1 MLNINFV
8 PDDYVQNSE
17 SRRTN
22 LIYLVLFLLVMSV
35 LCGSFV
41 SIKLRQRAFAA
52 REEDVNRRMSEAKE
66 SLKQFEEL
74 QTKRKEMIKAA
85 LTAAELLEP
94 VQRSV
99 LLASLT
105 NNLPPGVSLL
115 QLDLVQKQPRVKRVA
130 PPVGSKY
137 NQAQN
142 KNSADG
148 RETSREKL
156 LETHINIEGIAPS
169 DLQVAAYIEQ
179 LDKSVLLDN
188 VALVESRERKVKD
201 EALFRQF
208 KLTAMLKK
216 KIHLTKADIAK
227 MKSKRETGSNI
238 F

>member
-52 REEDVNRRMSEAKE
+52 REEEVNRRMSEAKE

-74 QTKRKEMIKAA
+74 QARRKEMIKAA

-105 NNLPPGVSLL
+105 NNLPAGVSLL
-115 QLDLVQKQPRVKRVA
+115 QLELIQKEPRTKRSV

-137 NQAQN
+137 QQTQN
-142 KNSADG
+142 KNSAGDQ
-148 RETSREKL
+148 EISQEKL
-156 LETHINIEGIAPS
+156 LETHINIEGVAPS

-179 LDKSVLLDN
+179 LDKSILLDN

-201 EALFRQF
+201 ETLFRQF

-216 KIHLTKADIAK
+216 KVHLTKADIAK
-227 MKSKRETGSNI
+227 MKSKRETGPNV

>member
-52 REEDVNRRMSEAKE
+52 REEEVNKRMSEAKE
-66 SLKQFEEL
+66 SLQQFEEL
-74 QTKRKEMIKAA
+74 QSKRKEMIKAA

-105 NNLPPGVSLL
+105 NNLPAGVSLL
-115 QLDLVQKQPRVKRVA
+115 QLELIQKEPRTKRLA

-137 NQAQN
+137 QQAQDE
-142 KNSADG
+142 NSAGDQKI
-148 RETSREKL
+148 SQEKR
-156 LETHINIEGIAPS
+156 LETHINIEGVAPS

-188 VALVESRERKVKD
+188 VALVESKERKVED
-201 EALFRQF
+201 EAFFRQF

-216 KIHLTKADIAK
+216 KVHLTKADVAK
-227 MKSKRETGSNI
+227 MKSKREAEPNV

>member
-41 SIKLRQRAFAA
+41 SIKLRQRAFAT
-52 REEDVNRRMSEAKE
+52 REEEVNRRMSAAKE

-85 LTAAELLEP
+85 LMAAELLEP

-105 NNLPPGVSLL
+105 NNLPVGVSLL
-115 QLDLVQKQPRVKRVA
+115 KLDLMQKEPRAKRLA

-137 NQAQN
+137 QKAKN
-142 KNSADG
+142 KNSAG
-148 RETSREKL
+148 EQAISQERR
-156 LETHINIEGIAPS
+156 LETHINIEGVAPS
-169 DLQVAAYIEQ
+169 DLQVAEYIEQ
-179 LDKSVLLDN
+179 LDKSILLDN

-201 EALFRQF
+201 ETLFRQF

-216 KIHLTKADIAK
+216 KVHLSKADIAK
-227 MKSKRETGSNI
+227 MKSKREAKPNI

>member
-41 SIKLRQRAFAA
+41 SIKLRQRAFAT
-52 REEDVNRRMSEAKE
+52 REAEVNRRMSEAKE

-105 NNLPPGVSLL
+105 NNLPAGVSLL
-115 QLDLVQKQPRVKRVA
+115 QLGLIQKEPRTKRLA
-130 PPVGSKY
+130 PPASSKY
-137 NQAQN
+137 QKARN
-142 KNSADG
+142 KNSAGDPKI
-148 RETSREKL
+148 SRESR

-188 VALVESRERKVKD
+188 VALVESRERTVKD
-201 EALFRQF
+201 EAPFRQF

-216 KIHLTKADIAK
+216 KVHLSKTDIAK
-227 MKSKRETGSNI
+227 MKSKRETEPNV

>member
-52 REEDVNRRMSEAKE
+52 REEEVNRRIAEAKG
-66 SLKQFEEL
+66 SLQQFEEL
-74 QTKRKEMIKAA
+74 QAKRKEMIKAA
-85 LTAAELLEP
+85 LLAAELLEP

-105 NNLPPGVSLL
+105 NNLPAGVSLL
-115 QLDLVQKQPRVKRVA
+115 QLELIQKEPRTKHLV

-137 NQAQN
+137 QQAQD
-142 KNSADG
+142 KNSAGDQ
-148 RETSREKL
+148 EVSQEKM

-179 LDKSVLLDN
+179 LDKSLLLDN
-188 VALVESRERKVKD
+188 VALVESRERKVED

-216 KIHLTKADIAK
+216 KVHLTKADIAK
-227 MKSKRETGSNI
+227 MKSKRETGPNV

>member
-41 SIKLRQRAFAA
+41 SIKLRQQAFAA
-52 REEDVNRRMSEAKE
+52 REEQVNKRMAEAKE

-74 QTKRKEMIKAA
+74 QAKRKEMIKAA

-105 NNLPPGVSLL
+105 NNLPAGVSLL
-115 QLDLVQKQPRVKRVA
+115 QLELIQKEPRAKRSVT
-130 PPVGSKY
+130 PVSSKY
-137 NQAQN
+137 QQTKN
-142 KNSADG
+142 KNSAADQKI
-148 RETSREKL
+148 SREKL
-156 LETHINIEGIAPS
+156 LETHINIQGIAPS

-179 LDKSVLLDN
+179 LDKSILLDN

-216 KIHLTKADIAK
+216 KVHLTKADITK
-227 MKSKRETGSNI
+227 MKSKRETGPNV

>member
-52 REEDVNRRMSEAKE
+52 REEEVNRRMSEAKE

-105 NNLPPGVSLL
+105 NNLPSGVSLL
-115 QLDLVQKQPRVKRVA
+115 QLELIQKEPRTKRRV

-137 NQAQN
+137 QQAQD
-142 KNSADG
+142 KNSAG
-148 RETSREKL
+148 EQKISQEKL

-216 KIHLTKADIAK
+216 KVHLTKADIVK
-227 MKSKRETGSNI
+227 MKSKRETGPNI

>member
-8 PDDYVQNSE
+8 PDDYVQNTE

-41 SIKLRQRAFAA
+41 SIKLRQRAFAT
-52 REEDVNRRMSEAKE
+52 REEEVNRRMSAAKE
-66 SLKQFEEL
+66 SLQQFEEL
-74 QTKRKEMIKAA
+74 QAKRKEMIKAA

-105 NNLPPGVSLL
+105 NNLPAGVSLL
-115 QLDLVQKQPRVKRVA
+115 QLELIQKKPRPKQRVPA
-130 PPVGSKY
+130 VGSKY
-137 NQAQN
+137 QQAQN
-142 KNSADG
+142 KNSAG
-148 RETSREKL
+148 EQKISQEKL

-179 LDKSVLLDN
+179 LDKSILLDN
-188 VALVESRERKVKD
+188 VALVESRERKVKG

-216 KIHLTKADIAK
+216 KVHLTKADIAK
-227 MKSKRETGSNI
+227 IKSKRETGPNI